1 MRNVNTSELMKPQI
15 VLYCILFSIIN
26 ELCFCQTPNFLII
39 LTDDQDNELGGLIP
53 MEQTRS
59 VIGGEGAEIKNMFVT
74 TPLCCPSRASL
85 LTGKY
90 AHNHGVVNNSVS
102 GNCHSTQW
110 QREHEPKTFATY
122 FKRTG
127 YTTYYA
133 GKYLN
138 QYGKKSVGGVKHV
151 PRGWDHWMGL
161 VGNSHYYDYSLSVN
175 GREEKHGSNPQND
188 YLTDLIHHMHHLL
201 LLLIID
207 MNFLMFL
214 HPGHQILASIQK
226 KGKHWLL
233 RQPPKSLSEDVI
245 ESIDETFRNRWRTL
259 LSVDEGVLSIFK
271 VLRDTKLL
279 DNTFIFFTSD
289 NGFHL
294 GQFSLPWDK
303 RQPYEFDVKV
313 PLLIRGPG
321 VEKGITIQQPMLN
334 IDLAPTFLELANI
347 SIPEDLDGK
356 SFATLLLNPNSDVK
370 LRSSFIIEHQGEAS
384 DKLIPGCPQYKA
396 EEVHTCEIDCIC
408 EDSRNN
414 TYVCVRELTQEKNY
428 LTCLFK
434 DDEDFIE
441 AYNLTEDPFQ
451 MRNIYPHAKERDVIR
466 KFLNN

>member
-1 MRNVNTSELMKPQI
+1 MKPQI

-26 ELCFCQTPNFLII
+26 ELCFSQTPNFLII
-39 LTDDQDNELGGLIP
+39 LTDDQDSELGGLIP
-53 MEQTRS
+53 MKQTRS
-59 VIGGEGAEIKNMFVT
+59 VIGAEGAEINNMFVT

-90 AHNHGVVNNSVS
+90 AHNHGVVNNSIS
-102 GNCHSTQW
+102 GNCYSAQW

-122 FKRTG
+122 FKRAG

-151 PRGWDHWMGL
+151 PPGWDHWMGL
-161 VGNSHYYDYSLSVN
+161 VGNSRYYDYSLSVN
-175 GREEKHGSNPQND
+175 GHEEKHGSNPEKD
-188 YLTDLIHHMHHLL
+188 YFTDLIMKRA
-201 LLLIID
+201 IE
-207 MNFLMFL
+207 FLSKQNGTIPFFMFL
-214 HPGHQILASIQK
+214 SPPAPHAPFTPAPHYRHEFSNVSAPRTPNFSFNPK

-259 LSVDEGVLSIFK
+259 LSVDEGMLSIFK
-271 VLRDTKLL
+271 VLQYTKLL

-303 RQPYEFDVKV
+303 RQPYEFDIRV

-321 VEKGITIQQPMLN
+321 VKKGMAIQEPVLN

-347 SIPEDLDGK
+347 SVPEDLDGK
-356 SFATLLLNPNSDVK
+356 SFASLLLNTKSDVK
-370 LRSSFIIEHQGEAS
+370 LRSSFIIEHQ
-384 DKLIPGCPQYKA
+384 D
-396 EEVHTCEIDCIC
+396 
-408 EDSRNN
+408 
-414 TYVCVRELTQEKNY
+414 
-428 LTCLFK
+428 
-434 DDEDFIE
+434 
-441 AYNLTEDPFQ
+441 
-451 MRNIYPHAKERDVIR
+451 M
-466 KFLNN
+466 